1 MKTTAIIFLSVWG
14 VFAVGCLIALAM
26 AIQRHLK
33 DRRQR
38 KDHARVMKAEQ
49 EAHLAR
55 RDDFIAKAKEREI
68 CFADPE
74 RSKEAAKKVLQ
85 RCDVAFRLLAEYERK
100 ERARE
105 RCLANSTRP
114 RHSRSTLRKT
124 R

>member
-1 MKTTAIIFLSVWG
+1 MNPD
-14 VFAVGCLIALAM
+14 
-26 AIQRHLK
+26 Q
-33 DRRQR
+33 
-38 KDHARVMKAEQ
+38 
-49 EAHLAR
+49 
-55 RDDFIAKAKEREI
+55 FIPPFKYINGEKAKASFASTVKEIRLI
-68 CFADPE
+68 DPE

-124 R
+124 KV